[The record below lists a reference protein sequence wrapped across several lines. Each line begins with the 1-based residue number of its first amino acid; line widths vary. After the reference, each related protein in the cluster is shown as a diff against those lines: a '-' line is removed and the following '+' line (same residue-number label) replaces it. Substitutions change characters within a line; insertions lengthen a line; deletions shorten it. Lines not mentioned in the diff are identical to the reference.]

1 MCCSSCRASRAHC
14 KLCPAAE
21 QSCAATQAG
30 QAGTWPAGLSNMVEL
45 RCSSCRA
52 GMHKASCAQP
62 PSRACAATQAEQAC
76 SAQQHNCFVLLLQQH
91 QSMCCRSGRA
101 GKHKAS
107 CAQQPSR
114 AVLQLRQ
121 SRQAHGQLGSATWS
135 SCVAAHAEQA
145 CTRQAVPSRRAEH
158 VLQLRQSKHARLS
171 NITAL
176 CCCFNNIRA
185 CAAGLAE
192 QASTRQAVPSCR
204 AELCCSSCRAGMLG
218 SAAELLCVAASTT
231 SEHVLQLRQSRQE
244 HGELGSTAGPSCV
257 AAHTELAGHTASCA
271 QQPSRAVLLLRQSCF
286 VLLLQQ
292 HQSMC

>member
-1 MCCSSCRASRAHC
+1 MLSRHAQGRLHPAAKSSCVAAH
-14 KLCPAAE
+14 
-21 QSCAATQAG
+21 
-30 QAGTWPAGLSNMVEL
+30 
-45 RCSSCRA
+45 
-52 GMHKASCAQP
+52 
-62 PSRACAATQAEQAC
+62 AEQAC
-76 SAQQHNCFVLLLQQH
+76 TRQAEPSSRAEP
-91 QSMCCRSGRA
+91 CCCSGRA
-101 GKHKAS
+101 GMLGSAAELLCVAASTTSEHVLLLRQSMQAHGELGSALGPRCAAAHAELAGHTAS

-121 SRQAHGQLGSATWS
+121 GKQAHGQLGSATWS

-171 NITAL
+171 NMTAL

-185 CAAGLAE
+185 CAAALAE

-257 AAHTELAGHTASCA
+257 AAHAELAGHTASCA
-271 QQPSRAVLLLRQSCF
+271 QQPSRAVAGSAPIQANSF
-286 VLLLQQ
+286 GNAY
-292 HQSMC
+292 

>member
-1 MCCSSCRASRAHC
+1 MLSRHAQGRLH
-14 KLCPAAE
+14 PAA
-21 QSCAATQAG
+21 
-30 QAGTWPAGLSNMVEL
+30 
-45 RCSSCRA
+45 
-52 GMHKASCAQP
+52 K
-62 PSRACAATQAEQAC
+62 
-76 SAQQHNCFVLLLQQH
+76 
-91 QSMCCRSGRA
+91 
-101 GKHKAS
+101 
-107 CAQQPSR
+107 
-114 AVLQLRQ
+114 
-121 SRQAHGQLGSATWS
+121 S

-145 CTRQAVPSRRAEH
+145 CTRQAEPSSRAEH

-244 HGELGSTAGPSCV
+244 HGELGSALGPRCA
-257 AAHTELAGHTASCA
+257 AAHAELAGHTASCA
-271 QQPSRAVLLLRQSCF
+271 QQPSRAVLQLRQGKQAHGQLGSATWSSCVAAHAEQACTRQAVPSRRAEHVLQLRQSKHARLSNITALCCCF
-286 VLLLQQ
+286 NNIRACAAGLAEQASTRQAVPSSRAELCCSSGRAGRHMASWAQ
-292 HQSMC
+292 H